1 MSKILLM
8 KFLALIIIPFGLT
21 KAQTAILTTGRTATG
36 ASGSTTYSVGQVA
49 YSQKG
54 ANQQVMEGV
63 QQAYEII
70 TLEVDD
76 ESILEKKILLYPN
89 PVRDFLHVDFGKE
102 NFHNSNY
109 ILFDSQGKL
118 IKTGNFSQQKTEL
131 DMTSLPSS
139 VYIIQIFQD
148 KKNIK
153 TFKIIKK

>member
-21 KAQTAILTTGRTATG
+21 KAQTAILTTGKTATG

-54 ANQQVMEGV
+54 ADQEVMEGV
-63 QQAYEII
+63 QQAYEIT
-70 TLEVDD
+70 TLEVDN
-76 ESILEKKILLYPN
+76 ESIMEKKILLYPN
-89 PVRDFLHVDFGKE
+89 PVRDFLNVDFGKE

-109 ILFDSQGKL
+109 VLFDSQGKL
-118 IKTGNFSQQKTEL
+118 IRSGNLLHQKTEL
-131 DMTSLPSS
+131 NMIELPSS

-148 KKNIK
+148 RKNIK

>member
-8 KFLALIIIPFGLT
+8 KFLTLIIIPFGWT
-21 KAQTAILTTGRTATG
+21 KAQTAILTTGTTATG
-36 ASGSTTYSVGQVA
+36 ASGSVAYSVGQVS
-49 YSQKG
+49 YSHKG
-54 ANQQVMEGV
+54 ANQEVMEGV

-76 ESILEKKILLYPN
+76 ESIMEKKILLYPN
-89 PVRDFLHVDFGKE
+89 PVKDFLNVDFGKE
-102 NFHNSNY
+102 NFHNTSY

-118 IKTGNFSQQKTEL
+118 IRSGKFSQQKNELNMTEL
-131 DMTSLPSS
+131 PTS

-148 KKNIK
+148 RKNIK

>member
-1 MSKILLM
+1 M
-8 KFLALIIIPFGLT
+8 KFLALTIIPFGLT
-21 KAQTAILTTGRTATG
+21 KAQTAILTTGTTATG
-36 ASGSTTYSVGQVA
+36 ASGSVAYSVGQVA

-54 ANQQVMEGV
+54 ANQEVMEGV

-76 ESILEKKILLYPN
+76 ESIMEKKILLYPN
-89 PVRDFLHVDFGKE
+89 PVKDFLNVDFGKE

-131 DMTSLPSS
+131 NMTELPTS

-148 KKNIK
+148 RKNIK